1 MDLKTYYKQLE
12 DKSTLPPKT
21 KFLQEVMTKT
31 GKNRATVYRWLNGT
45 ALPDLANMNVLA
57 TITGI
62 AVDKLFPVEEK
73 QEN

>member
-12 DKSTLPPKT
+12 DKSIPPKT
-21 KFLQEVMTKT
+21 RFLQEVMAKT
-31 GKNRATVYRWLNGT
+31 GKDRATIYRWLNGT

-62 AVDKLFPVEEK
+62 EVDKLFPVEEK
-73 QEN
+73 